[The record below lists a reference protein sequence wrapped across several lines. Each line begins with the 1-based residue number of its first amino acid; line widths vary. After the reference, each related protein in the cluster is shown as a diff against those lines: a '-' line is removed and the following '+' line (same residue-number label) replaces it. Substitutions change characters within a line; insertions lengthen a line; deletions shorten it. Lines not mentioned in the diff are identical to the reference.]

1 MDFTAKSKSA
11 SGITIP
17 GAFPPNSKETF
28 VTLAEAAAM
37 VCIPASTLPVR
48 LTIPTL
54 GLAASS
60 CPITEPR
67 PFTRLNTPLGN
78 PTSSTICAKT
88 YAFPVSADSALPQL
102 YSPSTEQERPY
113 GQSRKRKIP
122 RQDACC
128 HPNRFLKD
136 KYIFVRTVTRN
147 DFPFITTGPSGYIIK
162 IISRK

>member
-28 VTLAEAAAM
+28 VTLAEAAAI

-54 GLAASS
+54 GLAANS

-88 YAFPVSADSALPQL
+88 YAFSGVS
-102 YSPSTEQERPY
+102 
-113 GQSRKRKIP
+113 
-122 RQDACC
+122 
-128 HPNRFLKD
+128 
-136 KYIFVRTVTRN
+136 
-147 DFPFITTGPSGYIIK
+147 
-162 IISRK
+162 